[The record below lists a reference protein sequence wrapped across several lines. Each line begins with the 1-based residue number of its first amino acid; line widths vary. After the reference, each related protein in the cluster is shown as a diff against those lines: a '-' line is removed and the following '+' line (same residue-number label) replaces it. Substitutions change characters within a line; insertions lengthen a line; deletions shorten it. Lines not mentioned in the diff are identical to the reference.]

1 MLFFTK
7 IASHALVNWKSLKK
21 KKKKENSNNKDSGYG
36 VIKG

>member
-21 KKKKENSNNKDSGYG
+21 KKKKKTATTRIVDMEL
-36 VIKG
+36 